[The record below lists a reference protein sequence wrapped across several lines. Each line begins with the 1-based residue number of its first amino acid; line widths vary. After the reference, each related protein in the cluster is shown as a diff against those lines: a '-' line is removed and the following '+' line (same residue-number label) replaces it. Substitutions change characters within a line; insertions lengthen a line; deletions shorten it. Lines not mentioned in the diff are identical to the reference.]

1 MSTRE
6 LMAKESSITLYKP
19 DAHAGAKAKA
29 VHENKELRRKESEIN
44 HLHTS
49 MNTIK
54 SDYAE
59 VSLIGVFGFKYC
71 AVIGT

>member
-19 DAHAGAKAKA
+19 DAHAAAKTKA
-29 VHENKELRRKESEIN
+29 VHEYKELRRKESEIN

-49 MNTIK
+49 LNTMK
-54 SDYAE
+54 TDYDE
-59 VSLIGVFGFKYC
+59 VI
-71 AVIGT
+71 